1 MGGTDE
7 NVLTPHLVRKDNTR
21 NITNGMSYRHRHD
34 DIKEVSDSL
43 QRMTSTN
50 VQLANGKCL
59 LFPFWGPITLSLKG
73 GNPIPTFWPSLEST
87 DSTCHTNANPNSEF
101 NFNCNLSRHFAKS
114 DQPYAQASA
123 LFLKHTPVTFQPQA
137 APCRV

>member
-1 MGGTDE
+1 MGGSDE

-59 LFPFWGPITLSLKG
+59 LFPLGPHYFKPQGREPYPYLLA
-73 GNPIPTFWPSLEST
+73 IP
-87 DSTCHTNANPNSEF
+87 
-101 NFNCNLSRHFAKS
+101 
-114 DQPYAQASA
+114 
-123 LFLKHTPVTFQPQA
+123 
-137 APCRV
+137 RVN